1 MCSLYWSH
9 VDDVAKTPEDYKSFS
24 HMNIIIL
31 LLCTFFAFISA
42 ANFDALDRRITL
54 ERSLLS
60 NLNAFHAGV
69 AVNFI
74 PKYFDISSRPKE
86 ESKESSTLRLEDIS
100 FDIQRLIFSFLNMN
114 DILQTRLVS
123 PHFCNLSN
131 VTNFMNLKSYN
142 QYFVLKENWMNL
154 VFSSFLFKYFEN
166 GRINSDDLIMV
177 EHEIIFK
184 KSQDELYNGKYS
196 SSLSLLSFVHEYEN
210 GVGSSLPFTP
220 ADLFM
225 NILTKSVN
233 QKLHKSLEFMEEEIS
248 KLFFE
253 INTFHEEQRFVLRN
267 FFKQTIQLLISKPD
281 EAAIMSHFRFTPN
294 SPLDNTRLKILPY
307 ILRLASLDLILP
319 LCHDEQQFNEVINMT
334 NSDDIFPQ
342 ILFKQLKL
350 KFPHLVEEIFEGFCS
365 ILPAGFRAQYEFYPR
380 PDIIGL
386 DYLLTRNVAN
396 PFNLQELIDMK
407 PDMYQ
412 LMFAFLKSNT
422 MSLTEMD
429 MLNQMKEA
437 GLLDNLYNEEGLSV
451 ALHFTLSGEIRVNY
465 YMAHIANSRRS
476 MKII

>member
-1 MCSLYWSH
+1 
-9 VDDVAKTPEDYKSFS
+9 
-24 HMNIIIL
+24 MNLIF
-31 LLCTFFAFISA
+31 LLCTLVAFVFA

-69 AVNFI
+69 AVNFT

-100 FDIQRLIFSFLNMN
+100 FDILSVIFSFLNIN
-114 DILQTRLVS
+114 DLLQTRRVS
-123 PHFCNLSN
+123 AYFCNLSN
-131 VTNFMNLKSYN
+131 FTNVMNLKTYN
-142 QYFVLKENWMNL
+142 PYFVLKENWMNL
-154 VFSSFLFKYFEN
+154 VFSSFLFKHFEN
-166 GRINSDDLIMV
+166 GRINSDDLLLI

-184 KSQDELYNGKYS
+184 KSLDELYNGKYS
-196 SSLSLLSFVHEYEN
+196 SALSLLSFVHEYEN

-225 NILTKSVN
+225 NILAKSADK
-233 QKLHKSLEFMEEEIS
+233 KLQKSLEFMEEEIS

-267 FFKQTIQLLISKPD
+267 FFKQTIQLLISNPD
-281 EAAIMSHFRFTPN
+281 EATIMSHFRFNPN
-294 SPLDNTRLKILPY
+294 MPLDSTRLKILPY
-307 ILRLASLDLILP
+307 ILRVASLDLILP
-319 LCHDEQQFNEVINMT
+319 LCHDEEQFNEVINMT
-334 NSDDIFPQ
+334 DSDVIFPQ

-350 KFPHLVEEIFEGFCS
+350 KFPHLVEEIFEGVCS
-365 ILPAGFRAQYEFYPR
+365 ICPAGFRAQYEIYPR

-386 DYLLTRNVAN
+386 DYLLTRDVAN
-396 PFNLQELIDMK
+396 PFNLQELLDMK

-429 MLNQMKEA
+429 MLNQMKDA
-437 GLLDNLYNEEGLSV
+437 GLFDNLYNEESLSV
-451 ALHFTLSGEIRVNY
+451 ALHVALSGKIRVNY

-476 MKII
+476 KRII